1 MADLIFF
8 LAVFFIVFSQ
18 RGCAEYDG
26 DPDSIVRDG
35 FLAPVFC
42 LNFKDDAVANEIS
55 LASWTRL
62 LLDAGFEDLGSN
74 LVYAYW

>member
-1 MADLIFF
+1 MDLIFGCLF
-8 LAVFFIVFSQ
+8 HRSFFSP
-18 RGCAEYDG
+18 RGCAEYNG

-42 LNFKDDAVANEIS
+42 LNFKDGAVANEIS

-74 LVYAYW
+74 LVYDYW